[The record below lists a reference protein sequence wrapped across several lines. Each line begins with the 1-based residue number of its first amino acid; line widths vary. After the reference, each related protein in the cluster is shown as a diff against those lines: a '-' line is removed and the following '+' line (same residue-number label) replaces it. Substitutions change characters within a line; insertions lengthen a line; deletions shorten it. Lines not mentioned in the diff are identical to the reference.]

1 MLLISSLVVFLIKL
15 VDLEFIS
22 LEICRIGNSLSSLII
37 ILSAWL
43 TIIIISADYYPKS
56 KSLFLGVL
64 FIILLFLVMCF
75 SVEGL
80 LTYYFFFEAA
90 LIPIF
95 YLVIGW
101 GYQPERLSAALYM
114 FFYTIVASLPL
125 LLMIV
130 LIIEEGGRLSLIILP
145 FIRVKINNDIFI
157 IMTTAA
163 FLVKFPIYFFHL
175 WLPKAH
181 VEAPV
186 SGSIILAGVLLKL
199 GGYGLFLVSLII
211 IPSYLVS
218 VGFILRVSLVGSRI
232 VAINILRC
240 TDLKVAIAYSSVV
253 HIRIIIVVLL
263 SVRFLG
269 LVGGVWILVAHGLT
283 SSGIFRGANI
293 IYERTHTRRLVA
305 NKGFIRI
312 LPSFSLYWFLL
323 VVLNFAGPFTLNLFR
338 EIMMINTLISVSLI
352 FIAPIR
358 ALCFFSAA
366 YNLVIYAS
374 RQQGKRVRVGLIY
387 NNLSLRESTVLFS
400 HIWPCVIF
408 LGGLLL
414 LINNLIRM
422 WIL

>member
-218 VGFILRVSLVGSRI
+218 VGFILRVSLVGSSI